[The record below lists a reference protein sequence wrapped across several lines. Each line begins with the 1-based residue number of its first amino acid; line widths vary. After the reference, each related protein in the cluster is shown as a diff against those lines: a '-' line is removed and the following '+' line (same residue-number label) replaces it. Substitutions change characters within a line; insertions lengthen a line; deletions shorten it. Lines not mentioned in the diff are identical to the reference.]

1 MGDHAENPLHRWSD
15 ERMEIIAYSLP
26 QRPLAAHLRARGL
39 KERAA
44 QLLHL
49 IHQKGQ
55 QHQVH
60 EHRAQVFLAQAVVV
74 AEVVAL
80 VLEGIEGLVL
90 DPPAGT
96 TAPHDFHGVVRG
108 DCQVGDPTEAVADNH
123 LLAPGL
129 HLPMFEEVDPQLV
142 LAGFVEG
149 HGVEEAKTV
158 RPVRHFPVG
167 QNQIGHVSPL
177 SRCVDVVEHVGMVP
191 GLGREDVAE
200 IMGHQILDVRGVRA
214 QPVLGDDDF

>member
-1 MGDHAENPLHRWSD
+1 MGDHAQNPLHGRGD
-15 ERMEIIAYSLP
+15 ECVEIIAYSLP

-80 VLEGIEGLVL
+80 VLEGVEGLVL

-96 TAPHDFHGVVRG
+96 TTPHDFHGVVRS
-108 DCQVGDPTEAVADNH
+108 DRQVGDPTEAVADLH

-129 HLPMFEEVDPQLV
+129 HLPMFEEVDAQLV
-142 LAGFVEG
+142 LADLVEG

-158 RPVRHFPVG
+158 RPARLFLVG
-167 QNQIGHVSPL
+167 QDQFGHFAPL
-177 SRCVDVVEHVGMVP
+177 GRGIDQAEHVGVIP
-191 GLGREDVAE
+191 GLGRKDVTE
-200 IMGHQILDVRGVRA
+200 IMVHQILDMRGVGA
-214 QPVLGDDDF
+214 QPILGDDDF